1 MKLDLYLPE
10 QQVVVAAKRE
20 ELRVYSSAKIGKL
33 ALNVR
38 ATAAGRRV
46 SRKLKSSLSMKAP
59 HEDLK
64 SYI

>member
-20 ELRVYSSAKIGKL
+20 ELRVYSPAKIGKL
-33 ALNVR
+33 ALNIR

-46 SRKLKSSLSMKAP
+46 SRKLRVP
-59 HEDLK
+59 CQ
-64 SYI
+64 